1 MNIYLQ
7 YIFIAVM
14 LLVAAGYVVKLFK
27 DTFFSKKK
35 GCGGGADCK
44 CGKK

>member
-14 LLVAAGYVVKLFK
+14 LVVAVGYVIKLFK
-27 DTFFSKKK
+27 DTFLSKKK
-35 GCGGGADCK
+35 NCDETNCK